1 MNSFFNQ
8 IIWDNSVKSYCIVLG
23 IILLLWIIKKF
34 VSKYC
39 AGVIY
44 RLILRARNTVN
55 KEHFF
60 TLLVKPIE
68 IFLLLFF
75 SYIAIDKLNFPKALN
90 FEIFNFSAE
99 VILTCIANACIV
111 IAFIWM
117 CLRVIDF
124 LAVILEEKANLTKDT
139 TGNQLIVFF
148 KDFFKVI
155 LVIIGVLMV
164 LRFAFNRDVS
174 NLLTGLSIVGAA
186 IALATRESL
195 ENLIASFIIFFD
207 KPFTQGDV
215 VKVQSITGTVERIG
229 LRSTRL
235 RTEQKTF
242 VTVPNK
248 QMVDSILDNISLR
261 TQRKAELKLELSL
274 HTSLTQLQK
283 LQQSIQLYISK
294 IQDIESPTVL
304 LVETGKQ
311 SHIIQVDF
319 YTDIEDSLES
329 FNELKQQVS
338 FKLIDLVNQQEI
350 IWAQLEE
357 KKNNNLL

>member
-1 MNSFFNQ
+1 MNNFLDK
-8 IIWDNSVKSYCIVLG
+8 IIWDNSIRAYSIVIG
-23 IILLLWIIKKF
+23 IVLLLWIVKKL

-39 AGVIY
+39 ANIIY
-44 RLILRARNTVN
+44 KLILRARKTVN

-60 TLLVKPIE
+60 TLLIKPIE

-75 SYIAIDKLNFPKALN
+75 SYIAIDKLHFPKALH
-90 FEIFNFSAE
+90 FEIFNYSSKA
-99 VILTCIANACIV
+99 VLTSIANASLV
-111 IAFIWM
+111 ISFIWM

-124 LAVILEEKANLTKDT
+124 MAVILEEKANLTKDT
-139 TGNQLIVFF
+139 TDDQLIVFF
-148 KDFFKVI
+148 RDFFKVI

-164 LRFAFNRDVS
+164 LHFAFNRDVS

-215 VKVQSITGTVERIG
+215 VKVQNITGTVEKIG

-248 QMVDSILDNISLR
+248 QMVDSIVDNISLR
-261 TQRKAELKLELSL
+261 TLRKAELKLELSL
-274 HTSLTQLQK
+274 QTSTTQLEQLK
-283 LQQSIQLYISK
+283 QQAENYLNKIASIENPS
-294 IQDIESPTVL
+294 VL
-304 LVETGKQ
+304 LTETGKLA
-311 SHIIQVDF
+311 HIIQ
-319 YTDIEDSLES
+319 IEFFTNIEENIDS
-329 FNELKQQVS
+329 FNQLKQQVN
-338 FKLIDLVNQQEI
+338 FELIRLVNEQQI
-350 IWAQLEE
+350 TWAGLVE
-357 KKNNNLL
+357 KK

>member
-1 MNSFFNQ
+1 MNSFFDK
-8 IIWDNSVKSYCIVLG
+8 IIWDNSIKAYSIVVG
-23 IILLLWIIKKF
+23 IILLLWIVKKL

-39 AGVIY
+39 AGIIY
-44 RLILRARNTVN
+44 RLVLRARKTVN

-75 SYIAIDKLNFPKALN
+75 SYIAIDKLHFPKALN
-90 FEIFNFSAE
+90 FEVFNYPSKT
-99 VILTCIANACIV
+99 ILTCIANASLV
-111 IAFIWM
+111 ISFIWM

-124 LAVILEEKANLTKDT
+124 MAVILEEKANKTKDT
-139 TGNQLIVFF
+139 TDDQLIVFF

-155 LVIIGVLMV
+155 LVIVGVLMV
-164 LRFAFNRDVS
+164 LHFAFNRDVS

-215 VKVQSITGTVERIG
+215 VKVQNIIGTVEKIG

-248 QMVDSILDNISLR
+248 QMVDSIVDNISLR
-261 TQRKAELKLELSL
+261 TLRKAELKLELSL
-274 HTSLTQLQK
+274 QTSTTQLQHLK
-283 LQQSIQLYISK
+283 QEIENYLTKQEGLQN
-294 IQDIESPTVL
+294 PVVL
-304 LVETGKQ
+304 LIETGKQ
-311 SHIIQVDF
+311 AHILQIDFFTSIQESID
-319 YTDIEDSLES
+319 S
-329 FNELKQQVS
+329 FNELKQQVN
-338 FKLIDLVNQQEI
+338 FELIHLTNQSQI
-350 IWAQLEE
+350 IWAGLEE
-357 KKNNNLL
+357 RK